1 MGLKLPILSVLRE
14 GSFIKDM
21 EVCGLSIN
29 SVSEPKSHQQSI
41 AHQFSNILL
50 RVAIALIVSLVI
62 VLIFFASGAVSH

>member
-1 MGLKLPILSVLRE
+1 
-14 GSFIKDM
+14 M

-29 SVSEPKSHQQSI
+29 SVSEHKSHQQSI

>member
-1 MGLKLPILSVLRE
+1 M
-14 GSFIKDM
+14 
-21 EVCGLSIN
+21 SIN